1 MIPTLKCMGSMSKD
15 RNPNIILKIVKIQ
28 TVSFNPSGFKNRNR
42 IMIIIKK

>member
-1 MIPTLKCMGSMSKD
+1 MIPTLKCMSSMSKD